1 VRYFAAHATQT
12 VSANGVEFHV
22 TVGGTPGKI
31 PVVCLPGAMG
41 TAESDF
47 GPQLAG
53 GLGDDFTV
61 VSFDPRGYGKTR
73 KNGLVREFPIDF
85 YSQDAEDVAAIMK
98 GLGYSKY
105 AVLGWSDGANA
116 ACLLAAAHPDCV
128 EKLVIWGGN
137 SYITPE
143 DIELW
148 EKTRDIST
156 WSEKMRANLEPIY
169 GREELQK
176 MWTRFCDGMQALQ
189 AKKSGD
195 VCLQAL
201 HDIKCPTLV
210 MHGEKDPMVS
220 AVHPKYFQR
229 QIADATL
236 YKFPEGKHNIHLR
249 YADEFNAQV
258 ATFLKGGEATTEEYV
273 NVGDIAYGFMGSKAL
288 FAGLHADIF
297 DIIAQAGPQGA
308 TAAEIEAKSPASG
321 DRVQTLLTA
330 IASLKLVKLDRSTM
344 RYTNTPAAQDEL
356 VSTSR
361 KYWGDYIKHQVDAQF
376 YQRMQGLRQTMET
389 GDSTENYV
397 EWFKSDPEAAA
408 QYTQAQ
414 HNGSLATAYMLHKR
428 VDLKSVERFLDVGG
442 GSGAF
447 CIVMARKVAGA
458 KATLLDLPEVIEQSK
473 KIIAQEE
480 ESVRSRIDT
489 KGMSAEFEWGV
500 EDGSY
505 DAVLQ
510 SYLASSVPSFAL
522 PGLYAK
528 AYAALKPGG
537 RMIVHDFMVHN
548 SMKGPTHAAWWG
560 LAHVSVNPL
569 GKGLYPSM
577 ICKWLADAGFE
588 SPRVQEMIGGATK
601 VIVAVK
607 PK

>member
-1 VRYFAAHATQT
+1 
-12 VSANGVEFHV
+12 
-22 TVGGTPGKI
+22 
-31 PVVCLPGAMG
+31 
-41 TAESDF
+41 
-47 GPQLAG
+47 
-53 GLGDDFTV
+53 
-61 VSFDPRGYGKTR
+61 
-73 KNGLVREFPIDF
+73 
-85 YSQDAEDVAAIMK
+85 
-98 GLGYSKY
+98 
-105 AVLGWSDGANA
+105 
-116 ACLLAAAHPDCV
+116 
-128 EKLVIWGGN
+128 
-137 SYITPE
+137 
-143 DIELW
+143 
-148 EKTRDIST
+148 
-156 WSEKMRANLEPIY
+156 
-169 GREELQK
+169 

-258 ATFLKGGEATTEEYV
+258 ATFLKGGEATTDEYV

-288 FAGLHADIF
+288 FAGLHANGF
-297 DIIAQAGPQGA
+297 DIIAEAGAQGA

-330 IASLKLVKLDRSTM
+330 LASLKLVKLDRTVM

-408 QYTQAQ
+408 QSTQAQ

-428 VDLKSVERFLDVGG
+428 VDLS
-442 GSGAF
+442 
-447 CIVMARKVAGA
+447 KV
-458 KATLLDLPEVIEQSK
+458 TRLLDLPEVIEQSK

-489 KGMSAEFEWGV
+489 KGMSAEFQWGV
-500 EDGSY
+500 EDGTY

-510 SYLASSVPSFAL
+510 SYLASSVPSEAL
-522 PGLYAK
+522 PGLYEK
-528 AYAALKPGG
+528 AFNALKPGG

-548 SMKGPTHAAWWG
+548 SMKGTTHAAWWG

-569 GKGLYPSM
+569 GKGLYPAM
-577 ICKWLADAGFE
+577 ICKWLGDAGFE

-607 PK
+607 PMK